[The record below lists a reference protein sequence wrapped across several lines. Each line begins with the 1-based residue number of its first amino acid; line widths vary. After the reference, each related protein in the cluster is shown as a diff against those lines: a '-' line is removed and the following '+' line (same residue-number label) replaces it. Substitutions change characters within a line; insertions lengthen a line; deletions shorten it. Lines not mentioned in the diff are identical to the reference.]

1 MKSERMLITFCQ
13 KYKQFSGIA
22 KMDLDLSFSGDEED
36 YITPPRKASAVVTP
50 KSEVKLLG
58 YYLICHVKFSE
69 AWKAF
74 FSRHFI

>member
-1 MKSERMLITFCQ
+1 
-13 KYKQFSGIA
+13 
-22 KMDLDLSFSGDEED
+22 MDLDLSFSGDEED

-69 AWKAF
+69 A
-74 FSRHFI
+74 